1 MYFTNF
7 RTYKSAC
14 TYFSPTQLSELCFC
28 VYNAAL
34 FFPEKITKHI
44 QFPVDTFMFPV
55 RKMGVRASVCAKST
69 ESCPVDYSPPGSSVH
84 GILLARILKWVQF
97 SSVVQ
102 SCPPLCEP
110 MDCSMPGFPVQHQLP
125 ELTQNHVHQVGDAIQ
140 PSHSLSCPSPPTFD
154 LSQHQ
159 GLLQ

>member
-69 ESCPVDYSPPGSSVH
+69 ESCPMDYSPPGSSVH
-84 GILLARILKWVQF
+84 GILLARILKWVAISASRRSF
-97 SSVVQ
+97 
-102 SCPPLCEP
+102 
-110 MDCSMPGFPVQHQLP
+110 LP
-125 ELTQNHVHQVGDAIQ
+125 RD
-140 PSHSLSCPSPPTFD
+140 
-154 LSQHQ
+154 
-159 GLLQ
+159 

>member
-84 GILLARILKWVQF
+84 GILLARILKWVAISASRGSF
-97 SSVVQ
+97 LPRDWTHVFCSSYIEGGFFKAE
-102 SCPPLCEP
+102 PLGKLKGNK
-110 MDCSMPGFPVQHQLP
+110 SIFYLQRKVI
-125 ELTQNHVHQVGDAIQ
+125 TQR
-140 PSHSLSCPSPPTFD
+140 
-154 LSQHQ
+154 
-159 GLLQ
+159 

>member
-69 ESCPVDYSPPGSSVH
+69 ESCPMDYSPPGSSVH
-84 GILLARILKWVQF
+84 GILLARILKWVAISASRRSF
-97 SSVVQ
+97 LPRDWTHVFCSSYIERGFFKAE
-102 SCPPLCEP
+102 PLGKLKGNK
-110 MDCSMPGFPVQHQLP
+110 SIFYLQRKVI
-125 ELTQNHVHQVGDAIQ
+125 TQR
-140 PSHSLSCPSPPTFD
+140 
-154 LSQHQ
+154 
-159 GLLQ
+159 